1 MRGTHADYSR
11 RLGPVFAEQA
21 SVANLTVPLPKI
33 PRMEDHKEQH
43 RLKASEGY
51 GPGACSAKAY
61 KPTHG
66 GYPTPV
72 DRIGGYPG

>member
-21 SVANLTVPLPKI
+21 VAFRGNI
-33 PRMEDHKEQH
+33 PRMEDHKEAYRKATLSE
-43 RLKASEGY
+43 RLDADPFS
-51 GPGACSAKAY
+51 PVPAKAY

-66 GYPTPV
+66 GYP
-72 DRIGGYPG
+72 G